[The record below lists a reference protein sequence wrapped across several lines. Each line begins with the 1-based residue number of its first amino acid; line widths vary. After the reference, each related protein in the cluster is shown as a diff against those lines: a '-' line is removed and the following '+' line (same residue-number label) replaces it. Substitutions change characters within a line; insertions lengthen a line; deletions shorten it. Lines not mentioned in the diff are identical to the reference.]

1 MTWFG
6 EGVEQGTNE
15 RVTIEGDSPE
25 DVRSK
30 ALARVYPVDLHGI
43 YRPRPV
49 SIGDAVRPLVNE
61 TLAKMVGRLRSD
73 R

>member
-25 DVRSK
+25 DVRAR
-30 ALARVYPVDLHGI
+30 ALSGVHAVDLYVV

-49 SIGDAVRPLVNE
+49 SIADAIRPLVDE
-61 TLAKMVGRLRSD
+61 TLAKMASRR
-73 R
+73 RE

>member
-1 MTWFG
+1 MTWYG

-25 DVRSK
+25 DVRSN
-30 ALARVYPVDLHGI
+30 ALARVYPVALDVIH
-43 YRPRPV
+43 RPRPV
-49 SIGDAVRPLVNE
+49 SIADAVRPLVNE
-61 TLAKMVGRLRSD
+61 TLAKMASRVAD